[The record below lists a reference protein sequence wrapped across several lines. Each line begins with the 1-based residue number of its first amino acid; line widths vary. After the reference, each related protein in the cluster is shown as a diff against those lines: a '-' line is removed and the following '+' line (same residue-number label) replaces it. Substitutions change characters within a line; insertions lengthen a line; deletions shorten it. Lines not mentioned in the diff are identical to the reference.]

1 MQQRQFYL
9 HEDEWAMIDFLPS
22 ENFAESLRIARAA
35 ETFRAE
41 HFDGFGWTGICMSFP
56 SQRFPWALRAIPLE
70 ALQTILTARFLPA
83 ERVQSGYSTYQ
94 EDIPNAFAFVEAE
107 QGQGAFYGNQE
118 DGLVK
123 TLHLLHSFGEHAVV
137 PAHLIE
143 SLHTLGTTYDL
154 VLADWWQ
161 HTIIDLRE
169 RKNVVQYLEAASG
182 QE

>member
-1 MQQRQFYL
+1 MHQRQFYL
-9 HEDEWAMIDFLPS
+9 HEDEWAMITFLPS
-22 ENFAESLRIARAA
+22 ENFAESLRIAREA
-35 ETFRAE
+35 ETFGAE
-41 HFDGFGWTGICMSFP
+41 HFDGFGWTDMYVIP
-56 SQRFPWALRAIPLE
+56 KPTVPLDVRAIPLD
-70 ALQTILTARFLPA
+70 ALQTILTARFLLV
-83 ERVQSGYSTYQ
+83 ESVQSGYSTYT

-107 QGQGAFYGNQE
+107 QGQEAFYGNQE
-118 DGLVK
+118 QGLVK
-123 TLHLLHSFGEHAVV
+123 TLHLLYSFGASDAV

-169 RKNVVQYLEAASG
+169 RNNVVQYLEAASG